1 MVMSGCVHIDT
12 VLHSYSMHNT
22 CLLRRNGGPP
32 TKFTTG
38 KTSLPFIKQK
48 LGAGFD
54 IEQVSVRTDIALLQH
69 ELVADIALLR
79 SS

>member
-1 MVMSGCVHIDT
+1 MK
-12 VLHSYSMHNT
+12 
-22 CLLRRNGGPP
+22 R
-32 TKFTTG
+32 
-38 KTSLPFIKQK
+38 